1 MFPQKRLKARFGATD
16 GPFSSASCPPAEIL
30 SIPPAFVQAAWG
42 SPHAWRT
49 PCGAR
54 SHSARSSVSLL
65 CNHFPE
71 GKQGREHTL
80 LISLKLHLKH
90 TQSWVEGLGT
100 TLLGAGFLPLNTH
113 RAHFIGCSLGFML
126 LALPTWPIEDSGFLV
141 LAVPFWSQDQSLVKT
156 VCYLPSS
163 AWDWELPEQGSGKN
177 TTSWQ
182 NTENLPLNTI
192 GSSAQCQQSRRKEH

>member
-113 RAHFIGCSLGFML
+113 RALHWLFPRVHATCSSHLAYRRFWISCTCCSILVSRSVSSLCKNCLLPAKLSLGL
-126 LALPTWPIEDSGFLV
+126 G
-141 LAVPFWSQDQSLVKT
+141 
-156 VCYLPSS
+156 
-163 AWDWELPEQGSGKN
+163 
-177 TTSWQ
+177 TTRAG
-182 NTENLPLNTI
+182 L
-192 GSSAQCQQSRRKEH
+192 RKGHN